1 LPLLA
6 DPFWPR
12 SQEGDIKKIDCLA
25 SAENP
30 LIIMYKKRWN
40 MDEKWIYKMIQQSFQ
55 QYELEGSLSEKEAH
69 ELVAKVIEKKQ
80 EETEWFEIV
89 EDVVYGYV
97 TNQEL

>member
-1 LPLLA
+1 
-6 DPFWPR
+6 
-12 SQEGDIKKIDCLA
+12 LA

-30 LIIMYKKRWN
+30 LIIMYKKRWI

-69 ELVAKVIEKKQ
+69 ELVAKVIEEKQ

>member
-1 LPLLA
+1 
-6 DPFWPR
+6 
-12 SQEGDIKKIDCLA
+12 
-25 SAENP
+25 
-30 LIIMYKKRWN
+30 

>member
-1 LPLLA
+1 M
-6 DPFWPR
+6 
-12 SQEGDIKKIDCLA
+12 
-25 SAENP
+25 N
-30 LIIMYKKRWN
+30 
-40 MDEKWIYKMIQQSFQ
+40 EKWIYKMIQQSFQ

-80 EETEWFEIV
+80 EETEWFEVV

>member
-1 LPLLA
+1 LGGGSGQCVI
-6 DPFWPR
+6 FYR
-12 SQEGDIKKIDCLA
+12 SYTPKNTGLA

-30 LIIMYKKRWN
+30 LIIMCKKRWN

-69 ELVAKVIEKKQ
+69 DLVAKVIEKKQ
-80 EETEWFEIV
+80 QEETEWFEVV